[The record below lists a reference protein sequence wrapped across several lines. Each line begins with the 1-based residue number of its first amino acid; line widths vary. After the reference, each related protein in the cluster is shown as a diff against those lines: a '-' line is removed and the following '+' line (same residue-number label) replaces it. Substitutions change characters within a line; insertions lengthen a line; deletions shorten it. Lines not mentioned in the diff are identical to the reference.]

1 MPVHYYWTEDFNEDP
16 DRGSPATIVQSIEV
30 SDDGTL
36 IYGAENCT
44 AYSWEDA
51 YRCWGFGRVQ
61 SQEDAIER
69 LETHRRHIARQLAY
83 TDLVLEAAKKAHSFM
98 DITNYGDEPAGE

>member
-16 DRGSPATIVQSIEV
+16 DRGSPTTIVQTIEV

-36 IYGAENCT
+36 VYEARNCT
-44 AYSWEDA
+44 AYSWADA

-61 SQEDAIER
+61 SKEDAIQR
-69 LETHRRHIARQLAY
+69 LQTHREDFARQLAY
-83 TDLVLEAAKKAHSFM
+83 TDLVLEAAQKAHSFM
-98 DITNYGDEPAGE
+98 DITDYDDDQAGE